1 MKAKREDR
9 RGPKDGKEDRRK
21 RAPLSCRTSGHQ
33 VARIGAH
40 YVRGLIVMQ
49 KLTVANGVIG
59 VSVFNGF
66 RVRFGLFVSSS
77 ARGREDVCGIS
88 YQRD

>member
-9 RGPKDGKEDRRK
+9 REGWRGGPEEE
-21 RAPLSCRTSGHQ
+21 PLSCRTSGHQ

-59 VSVFNGF
+59 VSVFNGP
-66 RVRFGLFVSSS
+66 R
-77 ARGREDVCGIS
+77 
-88 YQRD
+88 